1 MLIFSDCDDLIMLKD
16 LSQTAVDLINYCLS
30 EGRICPKR
38 EAWDQLSYMYRGVE
52 PKTSSNKRRNR
63 IPVLTPDSPF
73 AEKFHK
79 SLRLRIYITHADK
92 HQDIEFVDKLIRS
105 LGKDDW
111 HYFGDYRKLI

>member
-1 MLIFSDCDDLIMLKD
+1 MLIFGDFDDLIMLKN
-16 LSQTAVDLINYCLS
+16 LSQTAIDLIDYCLS

-38 EAWDQLSYMYRGVE
+38 EFWDQLYFMYRGIAPRVIR
-52 PKTSSNKRRNR
+52 NKDRKR

-79 SLRLRIYITHADK
+79 SLRLRVFITHADK
-92 HQDIEFVDKLIRS
+92 HQDIEMIDKLIRS
-105 LGKDDW
+105 LSKDDW

>member
-1 MLIFSDCDDLIMLKD
+1 MSFFSNFYDLVMLKN
-16 LSQTAVDLINYCLS
+16 LSQTAVDLIDYCLS

-38 EAWDQLSYMYRGVE
+38 EFWDQLCYIYRDAV
-52 PKTSSNKRRNR
+52 PRVPSNKHRKR

-79 SLRLRIYITHADK
+79 SMKLRIFITHADK
-92 HQDIEFVDKLIRS
+92 HQDIELVDKLIRS
-105 LGKDDW
+105 LSKEDW

>member
-1 MLIFSDCDDLIMLKD
+1 MLIFGDFDNLIMLKN
-16 LSQTAVDLINYCLS
+16 LSQTAIDLIDYCLS

-38 EAWDQLSYMYRGVE
+38 EFWDQLSYMYRDME
-52 PKTSSNKRRNR
+52 PRIIRNKDRKR

-73 AEKFHK
+73 AEKFNK
-79 SLRLRIYITHADK
+79 SLRLRVFITYADK
-92 HQDIEFVDKLIRS
+92 HQDIEIIDKLIRS

>member
-1 MLIFSDCDDLIMLKD
+1 MLKD
-16 LSQTAVDLINYCLS
+16 LSQTAVDLIDYCLS

-38 EAWDQLSYMYRGVE
+38 EVWNQLSSLYQGITPRT
-52 PKTSSNKRRNR
+52 PFNKARKS

-73 AEKFHK
+73 AEKFQK
-79 SLRLRIYITHADK
+79 SLRLRIFIIHADK
-92 HQDIEFVDKLIRS
+92 HQNIEAVDKLLRS

>member
-16 LSQTAVDLINYCLS
+16 LSKTAVDLINYCLS

-38 EAWDQLSYMYRGVE
+38 EAWDQLSYIYRGLA
-52 PKTSSNKRRNR
+52 PKISSNKRRNR

-79 SLRLRIYITHADK
+79 SLRLRIYIIHADK
-92 HQDIEFVDKLIRS
+92 HQDIELVDRLIRS

>member
-1 MLIFSDCDDLIMLKD
+1 MLIFGDCDDLIMLKN
-16 LSQTAVDLINYCLS
+16 LSQTAIDLIDYCLS

-38 EAWDQLSYMYRGVE
+38 EFWDQLCCMYKGME
-52 PKTSSNKRRNR
+52 PRVIRNKDRKR

-79 SLRLRIYITHADK
+79 SLRLRVFITHADK
-92 HQDIEFVDKLIRS
+92 HQDIEMIDKLIRS

>member
-16 LSQTAVDLINYCLS
+16 LSQTAIDLIDYCLS
-30 EGRICPKR
+30 DGRICPKR
-38 EAWDQLSYMYRGVE
+38 EFWDQLSCMYRGV
-52 PKTSSNKRRNR
+52 PPRVINNKERKR

-73 AEKFHK
+73 AEKFQK

-92 HQDIEFVDKLIRS
+92 HQDIEVVDRLIRTI
-105 LGKDDW
+105 GEDDW

>member
-1 MLIFSDCDDLIMLKD
+1 MLIFGDCDDLIMLKN
-16 LSQTAVDLINYCLS
+16 LSQTAIDLIDYCLS

-38 EAWDQLSYMYRGVE
+38 EFWDQLCCMYRGVT
-52 PKTSSNKRRNR
+52 PRISRNKDRKR

-79 SLRLRIYITHADK
+79 SLRLRIFITHADK
-92 HQDIEFVDKLIRS
+92 HQDIEMVDKLIRS

-111 HYFGDYRKLI
+111 HYFSDYRKLI